1 MIIRSLKLHYYRR
14 FETLQ
19 LEFPENV
26 VGFLGRNGSGK
37 STIIEAIGWALYGNR
52 IVRTDKQDIRSQFA
66 ENDQTCSVE
75 LLTFFGGHEYK
86 VVRKLRGKNAIS
98 EAAVYR
104 GGQKEPEAVQDRG
117 VNEFIEKLLKL
128 DVRSFFASVFAKQK
142 DLAALSSMRPEERR
156 QSINRLI
163 NIDLIDQSRELVRRD
178 RNDKIK
184 YVSGMKAA
192 LKDVDV
198 LKLQEKDLVKRQ
210 QEKEQAKSELERL
223 KERREKAL
231 AKSKKAFDSISRLRD
246 RDMEYQ
252 AMIGKL
258 EARINENKGVLAR
271 IEEELTRIGEAEK
284 ELESLGRD
292 LSDFDAIKAEKERLD
307 EDAARMAKL
316 DGLKREKEVVFA
328 GYNREREREKELA
341 AKSEHLE
348 KWHQELQ
355 RIEAG
360 EQELDNSLKS
370 ALEEIKKYHGEQE
383 VSRDRGLELRSKYD
397 RIVELGPESPCPF
410 CTQKLGN
417 HYGKVSKELQDHL
430 AKEREL
436 FAKAQGNEREAQ
448 ETKKKIDVNIK
459 ETRAKKE
466 TLLRQLSTAAE
477 AKTHHQRCLEAMQN
491 YQLQLQTI
499 EKQIHQMGEIDYE
512 KFRHLEMNK
521 KYQAML
527 ELKQKSVQLGE
538 RVNRRSGVV
547 EEKARV
553 NKVIADLSADLQ
565 ENSEKRIQLGYD
577 EIKYLSMKSEIEE
590 KTKAENAVKDEL
602 GAVREQ
608 LAGIAK
614 ELSGLKTEIVD
625 QESKRQQITDAEEDI
640 AYLDALDLHF
650 GHFRRDL
657 ANRIR
662 PFIAHRASEL
672 LQLTTQSR
680 YSLLDLDQ
688 DYNIRIYDGPLAHPI
703 ERFSGGEQD
712 LANLCLRI
720 AISQVIAERSGGA
733 PINFIVLDE
742 IFGSQDETRR
752 DLILSALHQLS
763 SQFRQIFIITHIE
776 SIKDALPVVIDV
788 CEQDEQRSVAR
799 IVR

>member
-1 MIIRSLKLHYYRR
+1 MIIKSLKLHYYRR
-14 FETLQ
+14 FENLQ

-66 ENDQTCSVE
+66 QNDQTCSVE
-75 LLTFFGGHEYK
+75 LLYLFGGHEYK

-104 GGQKEPEAVQDRG
+104 GGQSEPEAVQDRG

-128 DVRSFFASVFAKQK
+128 DYRSFFATVFAKQK
-142 DLAALSSMRPEERR
+142 DLAALSSMQPEERR
-156 QSINRLI
+156 QRINRLI

-178 RNDKIK
+178 RNDKLK

-192 LKDVDV
+192 LKDVDA
-198 LKLQEKDLVKRQ
+198 LKLQEEELVKKQ
-210 QEKEQAKSELERL
+210 QEREQAKSELERL

-231 AKSKKAFDSISRLRD
+231 AKSKKVFDSISRLRD

-271 IEEELTRIGEAEK
+271 IEEELIRIGEAEK
-284 ELESLGRD
+284 ELESLARD
-292 LSDFDAIKAEKERLD
+292 LSDFDVIKAEKERLD

-316 DGLKREKEVVFA
+316 EGLKREKEVVLA
-328 GYNREREREKELA
+328 SNRREQEREKELA
-341 AKSEHLE
+341 AKSADLE
-348 KWHQELQ
+348 KWQQELQ
-355 RIEAG
+355 GVDADE
-360 EQELDNSLKS
+360 EELEDALKS
-370 ALEEIKKYHGEQE
+370 ALEEIKKYHSEQE
-383 VSRDRGLELRSKYD
+383 VSRNRGLELRKKYD
-397 RIVELGPESPCPF
+397 QIIELGPESPCPF

-417 HYGKVSKELQDHL
+417 HYDKVSKELQDNL
-430 AKEREL
+430 AKERKL
-436 FAKAQGNEREAQ
+436 FAKAQRNEQEAQ
-448 ETKKKIDVNIK
+448 EKKRKIEVNVK

-466 TLLRQLSTAAE
+466 NLLKQLSAATE
-477 AKTHHQRCLEAMQN
+477 AQTHHQRCLEAMQN

-499 EKQIHQMGEIDYE
+499 EKQIQHIGEVDYE
-512 KFRHLEMNK
+512 KVRHLEMNK
-521 KYQAML
+521 KYQFML
-527 ELKQKSVQLGE
+527 ELKQKSVQLEE
-538 RVNRRSGVV
+538 RVNRRSSVT

-553 NKVIADLSADLQ
+553 NRVIVDLTADLQ
-565 ENSEKRIQLGYD
+565 ENNERRIQLGYD
-577 EIKYLSMKSEIEE
+577 EEKYLSMKSEIEE
-590 KTKAENAVKDEL
+590 KTKAENAIKDEL

-614 ELSGLKTEIVD
+614 ELSGIKTEIVD
-625 QESKRQQITDAEEDI
+625 QEDKRQQITDAEDEI

-688 DYNIRIYDGPLAHPI
+688 DYNIRIYDGPVAHPI

-752 DLILSALHQLS
+752 ELILSALHELS

-776 SIKDALPVVIDV
+776 TIKDVLPVVIDV

-799 IVR
+799 IV